1 MRFDPIIIKAW
12 QVQIHSH
19 KAPVSVMAL
28 FSTPQGYTITDIL
41 CQDDDVILC
50 RGVRVA
56 SDQPVIL
63 RVSPVEPSSPGILA
77 GLRRDFEIARRLDG
91 AVTLP
96 PLDLVTS
103 GPCPALILEDFGG
116 EPLRRQLDRPMAL
129 DLFFRTAAAL
139 TAAVSNLHRQDV
151 IHGNLTPQT
160 ILVHPGTGEIR
171 LIGFALALDTPQTPP
186 PPGRP
191 EGVLAYMAPERTGRT
206 NRAVDHRAD
215 LYTLGVIFYEM
226 LTGMMPFYGAD
237 ALEWVHC
244 HLARVASP
252 PKAIMPTIPEML
264 SQLVLKLLAKPV
276 EERYQSGRG
285 LAIDLER
292 CHDRWQ
298 RGRDDLFVLGARDV
312 SERFQ
317 LPQRPYGRDSQ
328 IAQLQTAFNRVA
340 ATGRAELIL
349 ISGSSGIGKST
360 LVNELRPLILEAHG
374 LLLTGKFQPRRQ
386 AMSPYAVLA
395 HDLQALIQDILGEN
409 EEKIAFWRQR
419 LSNSIANYGQLLI
432 DIIPQIRYI
441 IGESPQLPELSVAE
455 AQSRLS
461 ITFRRFIESFAL
473 KKTAPTAGR
482 PAYDPLVLFFD
493 DLHWADAASLSPLQ
507 DLLTSP
513 DPHPILLIGAY
524 RDTEVASDH
533 PLIPSS
539 LDGDSSRL
547 PSDAGR
553 AHPRPPKVTRGLRVH
568 EDAGPPSRPDTG
580 DVSVSGL
587 AGIMALRTTAQAC
600 PTTVTE
606 IQLVPLTASD
616 VTAFVADTVHRS
628 PEFVAPLARL
638 IRTKTGGNPF
648 FMAQLLTELNQ
659 KRLIRFSGGWSWNL
673 TQIEAEGLTAKD
685 IAELLTARIRRLPP
699 DTRTLL
705 IHAACLGHTT
715 DLATLVIVH
724 GRGPEQTAVDLA
736 PAVDAG
742 LLTHTNHE
750 IRFVHDRVDEVA
762 YAQVPEPQRATLHLT
777 LGRRLL
783 AHNATAPGSLSPF
796 VVVDQFNRCLEQVSD
811 PQERRRLA
819 EFNLEAGRKAKNAG
833 GYQAALPY
841 LAAGLRLMTP
851 TTSTDLDEAPLLDEL
866 TWALHFDHAQCDYL
880 RGALEDASA
889 QLEALLSRTPA
900 PMDRARIHR
909 VRIALFTTS
918 GDIHRAIKEGIA
930 SLRLFGI
937 LLPINPSSEQVD
949 HALSTVWCH
958 LGTRSIESLIDL
970 PPMASPE
977 VRMAMTLLADLGTPA
992 IFGHRALL
1000 RVMLARMIDITLGH
1014 GTTEASVWAYLWFG
1028 ATLVQ
1033 RDIGRIQE
1041 GYRFGKL
1048 AWDLTARNPR
1058 HELRAKVNLIF
1069 GDVIRVY
1076 VQPVHT
1082 NRDYLTIAFQSAIE
1096 AGDLPW
1102 ACYSRNHLITNM
1114 LSCGDPL
1121 DQVWDE
1127 SERCLDFVRRAGD
1140 PNIIDIL
1147 ISQQQF
1153 ILNLRGQTKTPFSF
1167 DTSTFDQDQF
1177 ETKIQSSQMP
1187 LMVCWYYI
1195 LKLQARFIM
1204 GDLDQ
1209 AVQAAERA
1217 GALIDANGPDIQG
1230 MDYDFFAALAKA
1242 GRHRSALLAP
1252 NPGLLAEIEG
1262 HLALLRGWADHCP
1275 ANFEARV
1282 HLVAAELARLTGQ
1295 AWKAQHLYEQAI
1307 RSAQQN
1313 TLIHYEAL
1321 ASELAARFYQDRGFG
1336 LIADTYWRQSHNGFS
1351 RWGADGKCH
1360 LLETQFPRLR
1370 TRPPLLSLTTLAAP
1384 TEELDLASVIKAS
1397 QSISAELVPARLQET
1412 LLRIA
1417 VEQAGARRG
1426 VLLLTEGEEWVIRA
1440 MAETESNRIQVTILH
1455 LPFDLTDAA
1464 SPSQLPL
1471 SVLNYVRRTREAVV
1485 LASAETDGLT
1495 AADPYV
1501 TQHRPR
1507 SVLCLPILRKS
1518 KAMGALYLENTL
1530 LAGAFSQNTL
1540 AALELLAAQ
1549 AAITLETATAYAER
1563 ERIEA
1568 ELRDQME
1575 FTRRL
1580 LETIPAPVYYKD
1592 RNGFYGG
1599 CNTAFEHYVG
1609 RTRAHL
1615 VGKTVEAAWPPDL
1628 AEIYR
1633 NADSA
1638 LFESPGTQIYETA
1651 FMHADGRRHDVV
1663 LHKASLARA
1672 DGSVSGLVG
1681 VIWDITERT
1690 EAARALA
1697 QAKETAEAASA
1708 AKSRF
1713 LAAVGHDLRQPFQA
1727 IQLYH
1732 HLLMNRL
1739 PESQARDLCANL
1751 GEAIGAASSLLDT
1764 LLEISTFDGGAI
1776 HREISDFPLGPLLE
1790 RLASTFTAR
1799 AAAKGLAFRLVPTRV
1814 RVRSDPELL
1823 ARALRGLLDNAIS
1836 YTRQG
1841 RLLLGCRRCGTMVRI
1856 EVWDTGIGIPT
1867 EQLDAVFEDFFQLDN
1882 PERQR
1887 AKGFGLGLA
1896 IVRRTAALLN
1906 HRLWVRSWLDR
1917 GSMFAISVPNAD

>member
-1 MRFDPIIIKAW
+1 M
-12 QVQIHSH
+12 
-19 KAPVSVMAL
+19 
-28 FSTPQGYTITDIL
+28 
-41 CQDDDVILC
+41 ILC

-63 RVSPVEPSSPGILA
+63 RLSPAESSSPGVLA
-77 GLRRDFEIARRLDG
+77 SLRRDFEIARRLDG
-91 AVTLP
+91 TATLSP
-96 PLDLVTS
+96 RELVTS
-103 GPCPALILEDFGG
+103 GPCLALILEDFGG
-116 EPLRRQLDRPMAL
+116 EPLRRQLERPMAL
-129 DLFFRTAAAL
+129 DLFFRIATTL
-139 TAAVSNLHRQDV
+139 TATVSNLHRQDV

-171 LIGFALALDTPQTPP
+171 LIGFALALDTPQASPIPP
-186 PPGRP
+186 LPGRP

-206 NRAVDHRAD
+206 NRIVDHRAD

-226 LTGMMPFYGAD
+226 LTGTLPFHGAD

-264 SQLVLKLLAKPV
+264 SRLVLKLLAKPV

-292 CHDRWQ
+292 CRDRWQ
-298 RGRDDLFVLGARDV
+298 RGRDDLFELGARDV

-328 IAQLQTAFNRVA
+328 IAHLQTAFNRVA
-340 ATGRAELIL
+340 TTGRPELVL

-374 LLLTGKFQPRRQ
+374 LLLTGKFQPRRR
-386 AMSPYAVLA
+386 AMSPYAVLSQ
-395 HDLQALIQDILGEN
+395 DLQSLIQDILGGN
-409 EEKIAFWRQR
+409 EEKIAFWRR
-419 LSNSIANYGQLLI
+419 IMSESIANYGQLLI
-432 DIIPQIRYI
+432 DIIPQIKYI
-441 IGESPQLPELSVAE
+441 IGNPPSLPELSVAE
-455 AQSRLS
+455 AQNRLG

-473 KKTAPTAGR
+473 RKTTSTIGQ

-524 RDTEVASDH
+524 RDTEVDSDP
-533 PLIPSS
+533 PLISSS
-539 LDGDSSRL
+539 LNADSSRL

-553 AHPRPPKVTRGLRVH
+553 SQ
-568 EDAGPPSRPDTG
+568 SRPDAG
-580 DVSVSGL
+580 DVFTNRL
-587 AGIMALRTTAQAC
+587 AGIMALRATAQAC
-600 PTTVTE
+600 STTVTE
-606 IQLVPLTASD
+606 IHLAPLTASD

-628 PEFVAPLARL
+628 QEFVAPLARL

-685 IAELLTARIRRLPP
+685 IAELLATRIRRLPP
-699 DTRTLL
+699 ETRTLL

-724 GRGPEQTAVDLA
+724 GRGPEQTAIDLA
-736 PAVDAG
+736 PAIDAG
-742 LLTHTNHE
+742 LLIPTGLDVDTSRPPSDAGWAHGHAGPPSRPDIGDVSLSWAAGVTHTNHE

-762 YAQVPEPQRATLHLT
+762 YALIPESQRAALHLT

-783 AHNATAPGSLSPF
+783 THSTTVPGSLSPF

-811 PQERRRLA
+811 PNERRQLA
-819 EFNLEAGRKAKNAG
+819 ELNLEAGRKAKNAG

-841 LAAGLRLMTP
+841 LAAGLQLMTP
-851 TTSTDLDEAPLLDEL
+851 TPPNEASPLDAL

-889 QLEALLSRTPA
+889 RLEGLLSRTPA

-918 GDIHRAIKEGIA
+918 GDIHRAIKEGIT

-937 LLPINPSSEQVD
+937 LLPLNPGRAQVD

-958 LGTRSIESLIDL
+958 LGTRPIESLIDL
-970 PPMASPE
+970 PPMVSAE

-1000 RVMLARMIDITLGH
+1000 RVMLARMIDITLNH

-1033 RDIGRIQE
+1033 RDIGRIQD

-1048 AWDLTARNPR
+1048 AWDLAARDPR
-1058 HELRAKVNLIF
+1058 HELRAKVSLIF
-1069 GDVIRVY
+1069 GDVIRAY

-1082 NRDYLTIAFQSAIE
+1082 NREYLTIAFQSAIE

-1140 PNIIDIL
+1140 PNIVNII

-1153 ILNLRGQTKTPFSF
+1153 ILNLRGQTITLFSF

-1177 ETKIQSSQMP
+1177 EAKIQSSQMP

-1209 AVQAAERA
+1209 AVHAAEQA

-1252 NPGLLAEIEG
+1252 DPGLLAEIEG
-1262 HLALLRGWADHCP
+1262 HLALLRGWAEHCP

-1295 AWKAQHLYEQAI
+1295 AWEAQHFYEQAI
-1307 RSAQQN
+1307 RSTQQN
-1313 TLIHYEAL
+1313 SLIHYEAL
-1321 ASELAARFYQDRGFG
+1321 ASELAARFYQERGFE
-1336 LIADTYWRQSHNGFS
+1336 LIADAYWRQSHSGFS
-1351 RWGADGKCH
+1351 RWGADGKCR
-1360 LLETQFPRLR
+1360 LLETQLPQLR
-1370 TRPPLLSLTTLAAP
+1370 ARPLLLSLTTLAAP
-1384 TEELDLASVIKAS
+1384 TEALDLASVIKAS
-1397 QSISAELVPARLQET
+1397 QSISAELVPTRLQET

-1426 VLLLTEGEEWVIRA
+1426 VLLLTEGKAWVIRA
-1440 MAETESNRIQVTILH
+1440 MAETESNQIQVTILH
-1455 LPFDLTDAA
+1455 APFDLTEAA
-1464 SPSQLPL
+1464 DSSQLPL

-1495 AADPYV
+1495 ATDPYV
-1501 TQHRPR
+1501 IRHRPR
-1507 SVLCLPILRKS
+1507 SVLCLPILRRS
-1518 KAMGALYLENTL
+1518 KAIGALYLENAL

-1592 RNGFYGG
+1592 RNGLYGG
-1599 CNTAFEHYVG
+1599 CNSAFEHYVG

-1615 VGKTVEAAWPPDL
+1615 IGKTVEAAWPPDL

-1633 NADSA
+1633 NADNA

-1751 GEAIGAASSLLDT
+1751 GEAIGAASGLLDT

-1776 HREISDFPLGPLLE
+1776 HREISNFPLAPLLE
-1790 RLASTFTAR
+1790 RLASTFTAQ
-1799 AAAKGLAFRLVPTRV
+1799 AAAKGLAFRLVPTRAC
-1814 RVRSDPELL
+1814 VRSDPELL

-1841 RLLLGCRRCGTMVRI
+1841 RLLLGCRRCGDTVRI

-1896 IVRRTAALLN
+1896 IVRRTATLLN

-1917 GSMFAISVPNAD
+1917 GSMFAISVPRAD